1 MLDNSKN
8 KSNNKS
14 NSSNS
19 DEIKTNLSH
28 LKRKKEKQNR
38 IINNSNNDSF
48 RNHTYKIITKIP
60 KNEGNDLK
68 DTLEMFAKAEK
79 LKQENEKIKLK
90 TKEKS
95 FWDKLFA
102 PFKCGED

>member
-1 MLDNSKN
+1 
-8 KSNNKS
+8 
-14 NSSNS
+14 
-19 DEIKTNLSH
+19 
-28 LKRKKEKQNR
+28 
-38 IINNSNNDSF
+38 
-48 RNHTYKIITKIP
+48 
-60 KNEGNDLK
+60 
-68 DTLEMFAKAEK
+68 MFAKAEK

>member
-1 MLDNSKN
+1 MIVLGIIL
-8 KSNNKS
+8 
-14 NSSNS
+14 
-19 DEIKTNLSH
+19 IKL
-28 LKRKKEKQNR
+28 LQ
-38 IINNSNNDSF
+38 
-48 RNHTYKIITKIP
+48 

-68 DTLEMFAKAEK
+68 DTLQMLARADK